1 MMSLEWDI
9 DLDLAKKL
17 DCTEYHL
24 GVTGEEK
31 VLSSWFNGLAKTNIY
46 PQRLLR
52 SDRGKGRESDLSC
65 WFSIYSLDKLRCLSA
80 HTHTHTQD
88 RSSAGV
94 NYCRS
99 IDLARLTVNHSICFP
114 PVF

>member
-1 MMSLEWDI
+1 MFSLSYSGNVMRLFRFRKFMMSLEWDI

-80 HTHTHTQD
+80 HTHTHTHRTDPQL
-88 RSSAGV
+88 V
-94 NYCRS
+94 
-99 IDLARLTVNHSICFP
+99 
-114 PVF
+114 